1 MCVGDAAEIL
11 AHAGEQTA
19 VIYCYIEK
27 KNPVRD

>member
-19 VIYCYIEK
+19 VIYCHIEK
-27 KNPVRD
+27 KKIQ